1 MTCLAAAVSAC
12 LLLAAPGWAQSPT
25 DATAAAQSAAAVP
38 ALGGATEEV
47 TVAGGGFVGW
57 RVVRSHGGAGVRGR
71 RVVRGA
77 GGVCLA

>member
-38 ALGGATEEV
+38 AMRDRTRAGPARGRGFAV
-47 TVAGGGFVGW
+47 RGGGHSPRAGLAPPPL
-57 RVVRSHGGAGVRGR
+57 RGGRPPR
-71 RVVRGA
+71 
-77 GGVCLA
+77 